1 MNFHTLRAGVVLTS
15 ASSLASAGPSDTRV
29 RNNSREDGCCFISRA
44 SLFSYAK
51 DRARQEQ
58 LARDRI
64 AAMKSRRAAAKAKS
78 EEEAQKELEEKLLKE
93 QAEDSETDKRNALDM
108 EQGGLALLQEA
119 ILTEVEKKHS
129 SEQEV
134 RFNKAYLTKWFSFC
148 FIVWSCRNLI
158 GLNRS

>member
-1 MNFHTLRAGVVLTS
+1 MGVASYRVL
-15 ASSLASAGPSDTRV
+15 
-29 RNNSREDGCCFISRA
+29 
-44 SLFSYAK
+44 LFSVM
-51 DRARQEQ
+51 Q
-58 LARDRI
+58 RI
-64 AAMKSRRAAAKAKS
+64 EPDKNSWHAI
-78 EEEAQKELEEKLLKE
+78 EL
-93 QAEDSETDKRNALDM
+93 Q
-108 EQGGLALLQEA
+108 QGGLALLQEA

>member
-1 MNFHTLRAGVVLTS
+1 
-15 ASSLASAGPSDTRV
+15 
-29 RNNSREDGCCFISRA
+29 
-44 SLFSYAK
+44 
-51 DRARQEQ
+51 
-58 LARDRI
+58 
-64 AAMKSRRAAAKAKS
+64 MKSRRAAAKAKS

-134 RFNKAYLTKWFSFC
+134 RFKKAYLTKWFSFC